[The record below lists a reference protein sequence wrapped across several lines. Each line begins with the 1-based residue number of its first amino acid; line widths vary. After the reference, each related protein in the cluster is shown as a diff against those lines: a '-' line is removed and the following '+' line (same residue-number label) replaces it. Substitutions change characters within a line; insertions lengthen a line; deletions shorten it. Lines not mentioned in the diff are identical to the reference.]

1 MESPITGFSLNGK
14 TYTPA
19 DPFVIA
25 EVGVNHEGSIENAI
39 ALIESAARAGANAVK
54 FQTYKAEKLA
64 SKNFSPAYWDTQ
76 KESTTSQ
83 FELFSKFDSFGPD
96 EYKHLNNV
104 CFENSVLFLSTPFDE
119 DAVRQLSYQPCI
131 KIASAD
137 LTNVPLRRLIARE
150 GKPVILSTGAASLD
164 EVSRA
169 LDDIL
174 AHGAPNVCLMHCVL
188 NYPTISH
195 NANLR
200 RIITLRARFGELA
213 SVGYSDHIG
222 DAEIPMIPLLVA
234 CDLGAS
240 VIEKHFTNDKS
251 LEGNDHY
258 HAMDE
263 GDLRLFTRTLLSRKD
278 LLAGDGGDY
287 LEIQKSARV
296 NARRRI
302 FASERIVP
310 GIPIESGDLIAL
322 RSSSG
327 IEIEHWDRVT
337 GQIAVNTID
346 PGQPLQWSDIRSE
359 S

>member
-1 MESPITGFSLNGK
+1 MESQIVGFSLDGK
-14 TYTPA
+14 TYTPV

-25 EVGVNHEGSIENAI
+25 EVGVNHEGSIETAI

-54 FQTYKAEKLA
+54 FQTYKADKLA

-83 FELFSKFDSFGPD
+83 FELFSKFDGFGPD
-96 EYKHLNNV
+96 EYKHLSNV
-104 CFENSVLFLSTPFDE
+104 CRENGVLFLSTPFDE

-137 LTNVPLRRLIARE
+137 LTNVPLRRLIGGER
-150 GKPVILSTGAASLD
+150 KPVILSTGAGSLD

-174 AHGAPNVCLMHCVL
+174 THGAPHVCLMHCVL
-188 NYPTISH
+188 NYPTISQ

-200 RIITLRARFGELA
+200 RINTLHTRFGDLA
-213 SVGYSDHIG
+213 SIGYSDHIG

-234 CDLGAS
+234 LDLGAS
-240 VIEKHFTNDKS
+240 VIEKHFTHDKT
-251 LEGNDHY
+251 LAGNDHY

-263 GDLRLFTRTLLSRKD
+263 VDLRLFTQTLISRKD
-278 LLAGDGGDY
+278 LLMGDGGDY
-287 LEIQKSARV
+287 LENQSSARE

-302 FASERIVP
+302 FTRSRIDS
-310 GIPIESGDLIAL
+310 GTSIEAQDLIAL

-327 IEIEHWDRVT
+327 IEIENWDRII
-337 GQIAVNTID
+337 GQIALNTLE
-346 PGQPLQWSDIRSE
+346 PGGPLQWSDVRENS
-359 S
+359 